1 MGNERIN
8 LLSEKFINYKKKNI
22 SLLDNIIINFS
33 FCSKIYIICNKK
45 RYQNNL
51 ISFKNKNKINL
62 IFSNNTNNQIESILK
77 LKNKIKRE
85 EKVLILNYDA
95 IFNFNPRKINKNVDG
110 SIYSIKQSELKRN
123 FNPKD
128 TFIEKN
134 NYIIK
139 IFKKKKLL
147 NIKEKTSAGLYYLKK
162 WSDFLD
168 TTMKIKNLN
177 KKSIHLIDIFI
188 KLIQKKKI
196 T

>member
-22 SLLDNIIINFS
+22 NLLNNIIINFS

-128 TFIEKN
+128 TFIEN
-134 NYIIK
+134 NYI
-139 IFKKKKLL
+139 KK
-147 NIKEKTSAGLYYLKK
+147 
-162 WSDFLD
+162 F
-168 TTMKIKNLN
+168 
-177 KKSIHLIDIFI
+177 
-188 KLIQKKKI
+188 
-196 T
+196 